1 MSEDNNVKIEEKSI
15 RTEAVTKTVNSEL
28 DTLKKEAAEL
38 GIKFSPNITEKTL
51 AARIEAFY
59 EANSEDAVTAV
70 SETSESTANTPE
82 KRKAKAE
89 EHMRKF
95 ARDTA
100 IVAKK
105 TRVVTITDNDQRV
118 NNVTTTCTANCSNGF
133 FDLGTIILP
142 LNEKVEVRQG
152 HLDALLGVKIPHHV
166 RSKLD
171 PSMSETVMRPRYA
184 IHHENTIT

>member
-1 MSEDNNVKIEEKSI
+1 MSEDKNVKVEEKS
-15 RTEAVTKTVNSEL
+15 TKPEVPTAPVNSEL
-28 DTLKKEAAEL
+28 VALKKEAAEL

-51 AARIEAFY
+51 AARIETFY
-59 EANSEDAVTAV
+59 ESSSKDAVTLAP
-70 SETSESTANTPE
+70 ETGESTANTPE

-89 EHMRKF
+89 EHMRTF

-100 IVAKK
+100 ILAKK

-152 HLDALLGVKIPHHV
+152 HLDALSGVKIPHHV
-166 RSKLD
+166 RSESD
-171 PSMSETVMRPRYA
+171 PSMSVTVMRSRYA